1 MVKWYEKIHGLQ
13 ENLDYIHNL
22 LSEVKSTKSAL
33 RCIMDFKDLFRLSQ
47 ISGLFPQET
56 TKSEAGIPVVF
67 VFCLLFLILE
77 ELNSVPFELAKD

>member
-1 MVKWYEKIHGLQ
+1 
-13 ENLDYIHNL
+13 
-22 LSEVKSTKSAL
+22 
-33 RCIMDFKDLFRLSQ
+33 MDFKDLFRLSQ